1 MLLFGKRK
9 GLSLGMIVGIPAS
22 IQNRYISGA
31 GVGACN
37 VAIRRL
43 KQRQAEY
50 GVEPFIV
57 IQPPMIVPPIAP
69 VILNVFVGSSIWV
82 EFTRGY
88 VGATNYMY
96 SLDGGITFL
105 TFSPVQTTSPLII
118 SGFTVQSNYSL
129 VIREIT
135 SSGLVIN
142 SNVVLIAPTVASSS
156 VTLKQTYPYLPSG
169 NYSIQPLIG
178 SLSSFYVNMD
188 TDGGGWM
195 LIYRANTPK
204 RTNNV
209 IPYVVNQS
217 VPLGGKSAIKRVSY
231 YFSNNGIWA
240 WVSFDYP
247 SSGMNQYDVPTG
259 GSSSNVFVNTRNLY
273 NMNVISNSLNVTN
286 ATNIT
291 GYIQCAPSDF
301 GGSSLIPARSAY
313 DIYNV
318 GYTTTLGYG
327 AFSVWNVATLECIF
341 GWNGQNAGGA
351 AANMGIGNNGSPN
364 KDWTF
369 VSAMPVNFTFQVYVQ
384 I

>member
-43 KQRQAEY
+43 KQRQAE
-50 GVEPFIV
+50 ISTV
-57 IQPPMIVPPIAP
+57 IQPSIVIITHPAP
-69 VILNVFVGSSIWV
+69 VILSAFVGSSIWV

-88 VGATNYMY
+88 VEATNYMY

-135 SSGLVIN
+135 SSGISSN
-142 SNVVLIAPTVASSS
+142 SNVVLIAPTFASSS
-156 VTLKQTYPYLPSG
+156 VALKQTYSYLPSG

-195 LIYRANTPK
+195 LIYRANSPI
-204 RTNNV
+204 RQSGGG

-259 GSSSNVFVNTRNLY
+259 GSSSNVFVNTRNLQ
-273 NMNVISNSLNVTN
+273 NMNVISNSPNVTN

-301 GGSSLIPARSAY
+301 NLSPSGKYS
-313 DIYNV
+313 IYNT
-318 GYTTTLGYG
+318 GYTTAPLGWG
-327 AFSVWNVATLECIF
+327 NFSVWNLSTLACIF
-341 GWNGQNAGGA
+341 GWGHHRNDNQLYAD
-351 AANMGIGNNGSPN
+351 IGFGNGSPHP
-364 KDWTF
+364 DWTMSN
-369 VSAMPVNFTFQVYVQ
+369 VMPVNFTFQVYVQ